1 MTAGQSS
8 QSIVANAPTEHL
20 RDTLRLASDLAEALA
35 AQSDRARRQADA
47 LSTSPLASTEID
59 RLINQASRVR
69 RQCAELM
76 RELDTIDSGS
86 AYVSEPE
93 PYEQRDEGQGGAGV
107 LAARKRFRRRR
118 VDDAAI
124 QTLAL
129 ELKMGGL
136 SREDVART
144 LEETFGVAGAA
155 EIVDGVFDGA
165 AA

>member
-1 MTAGQSS
+1 MTDGQSS
-8 QSIVANAPTEHL
+8 HSIVATASL
-20 RDTLRLASDLAEALA
+20 RETMRLASDLADALA
-35 AQSDRARRQADA
+35 AQSDRARRQARA
-47 LSTSPLASTEID
+47 LPTSPLASTELD
-59 RLINQASRVR
+59 RLLNQATRVR

-76 RELDTIDSGS
+76 GELDTIDSAS
-86 AYVSEPE
+86 AYVTEPDPEPE
-93 PYEQRDEGQGGAGV
+93 AGPEQDGA
-107 LAARKRFRRRR
+107 APIASRKRFRRRR

-136 SREDVART
+136 SREQVEWT
-144 LEETFGVAGAA
+144 LGETFGVAGAA